1 MFARLCTPNVAEQ
14 EKFGATG
21 FDNRRPPALSIF
33 HARPATRDLP
43 PMHGLVKLRPV
54 RDEDEPFL
62 RLLRA
67 QADAERLGLHN
78 WPPEAEGAAAALLG
92 TQFAAHAAH
101 FRKLKSNWDAKDCV
115 IEFDGM
121 PVGRFV
127 VTQGAEEVRVSDIT
141 VAYEYRGRG
150 LGQAV
155 IDAVKAE
162 CVQSKRVLRLR
173 VEASNPALQFYLALG
188 FRAVEQTPV
197 HFQMEWVPPTLIGRK
212 QYFSP
217 GGG

>member
-1 MFARLCTPNVAEQ
+1 MN
-14 EKFGATG
+14 
-21 FDNRRPPALSIF
+21 
-33 HARPATRDLP
+33 
-43 PMHGLVKLRPV
+43 GLVKLRPV

-62 RLLRA
+62 RVLRA
-67 QADAERLGLHN
+67 QADAERLGLHY
-78 WPPEAEGAAAALLG
+78 WPPEAEALAQALIG
-92 TQFAAHAAH
+92 MQFKAHAAH
-101 FRKLKSNWDAKDCV
+101 FRKLKANWDTKDCV
-115 IEFDGM
+115 IELDGQ

-150 LGQAV
+150 LGQVV
-155 IDAVKAE
+155 IDSVKAE

-197 HFQMEWVPPTLIGRK
+197 HFQMEWVPPTLVGRK
-212 QYFSP
+212 QYFAP